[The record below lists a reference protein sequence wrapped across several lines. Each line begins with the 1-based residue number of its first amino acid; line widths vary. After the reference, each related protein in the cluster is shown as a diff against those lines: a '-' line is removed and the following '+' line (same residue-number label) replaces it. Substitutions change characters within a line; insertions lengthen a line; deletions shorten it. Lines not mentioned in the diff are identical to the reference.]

1 VSGSDGGFH
10 EGLLPR
16 LRRVGEL
23 VRKEL
28 LQLRRNPAL
37 ARLLLVAPVIQL
49 VVFGYAVSTDV
60 RDTPAFV
67 VDQDASVESRAL
79 LDAFTASGH
88 FRIAGRS
95 RRAAD
100 AVAEL
105 DHGRAT
111 VALVVPAGFAADA
124 AAGRGRVQLLVDGT
138 NSNTAGIARGYA
150 MRILAGHAAQLG
162 TPVTPAV
169 EVRQRAWYNQELASR
184 NYNVPGVIAMLVLLT
199 SMLVTSLAVV
209 REREIGTL
217 EQLLV
222 SPVRPIELVLG
233 KALPFALVGLVDL
246 VLVTAVAILWFRVP
260 FTGSFA
266 LLALEALV
274 YLIPSLGLGLLI
286 STISRTQQE
295 AFLSSF
301 LVLMP
306 TMLLS
311 GFMFPVSSMPRA
323 FQWIAQAIPMTHF
336 LVIVRGI
343 FLKGAGLELL
353 WGRTLVLLA
362 MGVLLFGA
370 AVWRF
375 RPRAG

>member
-1 VSGSDGGFH
+1 MRA
-10 EGLLPR
+10 PAA
-16 LRRVGEL
+16 LRRIGEL

-28 LQLRRNPAL
+28 LQVRRNPAL
-37 ARLLLVAPVIQL
+37 ARVLLVAPMIQL

-60 RDTPAFV
+60 RDTSAFV
-67 VDQDASVESRAL
+67 VDRDLSAESRAL

-88 FRIAGRS
+88 FRIDGRS
-95 RRAAD
+95 QRETD
-100 AVAEL
+100 AVAAL

-111 VALVVPAGFAADA
+111 VALVVPSGFAADL

-150 MRILAGHAAQLG
+150 LRILARYAAG
-162 TPVTPAV
+162 RGKPVLPAV
-169 EVRQRAWYNQELASR
+169 EVRQRAWYNQNLASR

-217 EQLLV
+217 EQLQV
-222 SPVRPIELVLG
+222 SPLRPIELVLG
-233 KALPFALVGLVDL
+233 KAIPFALVGLVDL
-246 VLVTAVAILWFRVP
+246 ALVTTVAILWFRVP
-260 FTGSFA
+260 FNGSLT
-266 LLALEALV
+266 LLAVEALV
-274 YLIPSLGLGLLI
+274 YLVPSLGLGLLI

-301 LVLMP
+301 LVLLP
-306 TMLLS
+306 TLLLS

-323 FQWIAQAIPMTHF
+323 FQWIAQLIPMTHF

-343 FLKGAGLELL
+343 FLKGIGLDLL
-353 WGRTLVLLA
+353 WPRTLALLA
-362 MGVLLFGA
+362 LGVVLFGA
-370 AVWRF
+370 AVLRF
-375 RPRAG
+375 RRRS